1 MSKTSNEQFFIKK
14 FISKN
19 YGIGNFT
26 CTLFSNH
33 IGINKRIKPKNLK
46 RKQISS
52 FFKGIN
58 QRTRHKTLKENIKMN
73 IFYLIENKTY
83 KRHKRSTCSRPT
95 NAHKCK
101 NKKKIFLYKKVK
113 NGKNRI
119 KRA

>member
-1 MSKTSNEQFFIKK
+1 MSKTSNEQSFIKK

-26 CTLFSNH
+26 CTFFSNH
-33 IGINKRIKPKNLK
+33 MGINKRIKPKNLK

-58 QRTRHKTLKENIKMN
+58 QRTRHKTLKKNIKMN

-83 KRHKRSTCSRPT
+83 KGARHKKGQPVRGQRTHT
-95 NAHKCK
+95 NAKTK
-101 NKKKIFLYKKVK
+101 RKFFYTKK
-113 NGKNRI
+113 
-119 KRA
+119 